1 MPVEK
6 EKNESGKSFADQK
19 KKVLDYCE
27 HVEKKGQL
35 DDALMI
41 IEMLLS
47 ECPNDPDSEKTINN
61 PYFRV
66 GWYAGLRDAIGLIS
80 KK

>member
-1 MPVEK
+1 MPTEK
-6 EKNESGKSFADQK
+6 TTEAGKSFAEQK
-19 KKVLDYCE
+19 KKVLDYCD
-27 HVEKKGQL
+27 HVQKKGQL

-66 GWYAGLRDAIGLIS
+66 GWYAGLMDAIKLVQ
-80 KK
+80 K